1 MIKQSRVSLNAFIA
15 GALVSAG
22 LTVATSAHAE
32 WPADQPIKV
41 IVPQAAGGTN
51 DTVAR
56 LIGVELG
63 KALGQSVV
71 VENHPG
77 ASGAI
82 GMQTAA
88 RSAANGY
95 TLAIA
100 SDTAAILSATRKM
113 GWKLDRDMTGV
124 ALIGDQ
130 PMAVAVS
137 ARSDYHDLKG
147 LLTAAKDKPGSIA
160 FGTSGLGTSQ
170 HIVGEWLASLAGVQM
185 IHVPYK
191 GGGQAVSDLV
201 AGTTPAAVLGY
212 APLLAQARNNNVRIV
227 AITTGERNPATPDVP
242 TLKEL
247 GYPDIVRAQW
257 VGVVAP
263 KGTPPEIVKRLSDA
277 LDGIVKQPAIQAKL
291 LEMGVTPKAMDA
303 GAFTAFI
310 HKDVTDWGKL
320 VTQLHIK
327 LD

>member
-1 MIKQSRVSLNAFIA
+1 MITLSRATISALFA
-15 GALVSAG
+15 GALTSAA
-22 LTVATSAHAE
+22 LTVGATAHAE
-32 WPADQPIKV
+32 WPADQPIKL

-82 GMQTAA
+82 GMQAAA

-137 ARSDYHDLKG
+137 ARSDYRSLKDLIA
-147 LLTAAKDKPGSIA
+147 AAKDKPGTLA

-170 HIVGEWLASLAGVQM
+170 HIVGEWLANLAGVQM

-212 APLLAQARNNNVRIV
+212 APLLAQARNDNVRIV
-227 AITTGERNPATPDVP
+227 AITTAQRNPATPDVP

-247 GYPDIVRAQW
+247 GYADIVRAQW
-257 VGVVAP
+257 VGIVAP
-263 KGTPPEIVKRLSDA
+263 RDTPAGIVKRLSDA
-277 LDGIVKQPAIQAKL
+277 VGGIVQQPAIQAKL

-303 GAFTAFI
+303 GAFNAFI
-310 HKDVTDWGKL
+310 HKDVSDWGNL

>member
-1 MIKQSRVSLNAFIA
+1 MRVFFS
-15 GALVSAG
+15 GALLSVG
-22 LTVATSAHAE
+22 LATAASAHAE
-32 WPADQPIKV
+32 WPLDQPIKV

-137 ARSDYHDLKG
+137 ARSDYRNLTDLIA
-147 LLTAAKDKPGSIA
+147 AAKDKPGSIA

-170 HIVGEWLASLAGVQM
+170 HIVGEWLAKLAGVQM

-201 AGTTPAAVLGY
+201 AGTTPAAVLGF

-227 AITTGERNPATPDVP
+227 AVTTAQRNPATPDVP

-247 GYPDIVRAQW
+247 GYPDVVRAQW
-257 VGVVAP
+257 VGIVAP
-263 KGTPPEIVKRLSDA
+263 RDTPPEIVKRLSDA
-277 LDGIVKQPAIQAKL
+277 IGGVVQQPVVQAKL

-303 GAFTAFI
+303 SAFNAFI
-310 HKDVTDWGKL
+310 HKDVTDWGNL